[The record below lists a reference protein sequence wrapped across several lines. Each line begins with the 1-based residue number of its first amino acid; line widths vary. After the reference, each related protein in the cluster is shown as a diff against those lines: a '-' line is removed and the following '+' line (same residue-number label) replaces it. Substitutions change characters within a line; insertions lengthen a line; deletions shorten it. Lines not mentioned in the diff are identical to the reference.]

1 MGWWEGRETQ
11 ERGDICIT
19 MGDLHCCV
27 AETNTTLENF
37 VKNKIKK
44 KKTKR
49 IEYASGTL

>member
-1 MGWWEGRETQ
+1 
-11 ERGDICIT
+11 

-49 IEYASGTL
+49 IEYASGTLQALTH